1 MVTELINNLK
11 SLDFSPASKVW
22 IYTSDK
28 TFNEAEENAIYNDL
42 EKFCSNWESHGRQ
55 LAAKSFILYARL
67 IVLVVDDSFFSI
79 SGCAMDK
86 SVAFIKKLEMDYNIS
101 LFDRLLQTAYYHEQW
116 ITYPT
121 VIWSEKLKSSEINSN
136 TWFIDTMVNNL
147 HDAQH
152 NLEKKLG
159 DFWLKRII

>member
-67 IVLVVDDSFFSI
+67 IVLVVDDSFLQLVDVLWI
-79 SGCAMDK
+79 
-86 SVAFIKKLEMDYNIS
+86 NQ
-101 LFDRLLQTAYYHEQW
+101 LL
-116 ITYPT
+116 
-121 VIWSEKLKSSEINSN
+121 L
-136 TWFIDTMVNNL
+136 
-147 HDAQH
+147 
-152 NLEKKLG
+152 
-159 DFWLKRII
+159 